1 MSMPTREEL
10 RWKFRPVDGL
20 ETEAHRQL
28 VIEAVLEAS
37 PEITQEIIA
46 RLEGRMNAA
55 RAALR
60 RVLARRQL
68 TPSRDEDARIEVCV
82 DLAILE
88 RWHGQAVTAVTIAEA
103 LE

>member
-1 MSMPTREEL
+1 MSMPTREDT
-10 RWKFRPVDGL
+10 RWKFRQVDGL
-20 ETEAHRQL
+20 ETEAYRQY

-46 RLEGRMNAA
+46 RLERRMNEA
-55 RAALR
+55 RAALH

-68 TPSRDEDARIEVCV
+68 VPSKDDDARIEACA
-82 DLAILE
+82 DLATLA
-88 RWHGQAVTAVTIAEA
+88 RWLDQTITAVTVAEA